1 MKSRCASSLAANKRG
16 IQCLAVSDLEAWH
29 PNEVMPLSLHRS
41 PARCSLSLSLSP
53 FLALTLTLARSSGTQ
68 PPYGLF
74 VGFRVFG
81 ACGHTQVGS
90 PPPPPPPP
98 PPPSALPATGRTR
111 LYKAALLS
119 HAWLRPPPD
128 LPQFTAPPLF
138 ASLTGVASR
147 QQILLRRSLSQL
159 ASLKCRLSFK
169 PSYAKPRTAH
179 VTRIPPDLH
188 CA

>member
-1 MKSRCASSLAANKRG
+1 MPPALLPTSAASSALLSATSRHGTRMRLCLSLCIALP
-16 IQCLAVSDLEAWH
+16 LAV
-29 PNEVMPLSLHRS
+29 
-41 PARCSLSLSLSP
+41 SLSLSP

-98 PPPSALPATGRTR
+98 PPASALPATGRTR

-159 ASLKCRLSFK
+159 ASLKCRLSFRLFLWRYHRK
-169 PSYAKPRTAH
+169 YILS
-179 VTRIPPDLH
+179 
-188 CA
+188 